1 MDLSLRSIKTN
12 KWSADDLKKKKQATS
27 MNCTLEHPLQSSE
40 TGRLL
45 PLSID
50 QNMDIHYQV
59 KQIVYALDT

>member
-1 MDLSLRSIKTN
+1 
-12 KWSADDLKKKKQATS
+12 

>member
-1 MDLSLRSIKTN
+1 
-12 KWSADDLKKKKQATS
+12 
-27 MNCTLEHPLQSSE
+27 MNCTLKHPLQSSE

-50 QNMDIHYQV
+50 QNMDIHSQV